1 MNDIDLNN
9 IRRLDGG
16 LLLVFRE
23 LLVRRR
29 ATEVALRLGLSQS
42 AVSHALTRLRDLFG
56 DPLFI
61 RKSHGLEPTRRA
73 LELGPRIETLI
84 EMADNVLA
92 TEGRFDPALS
102 TRQFNL
108 AAPDYISSLIGGKL
122 GETFRRHAPRAAF
135 VSRRLLVDFAI
146 SAVRKGEV
154 DVAIGSFGA
163 LPAGVE
169 KNILYEDT
177 YCVVARK
184 GHPKVKG
191 RIDLEAY
198 GEIGHVFVGHPSWS
212 VVDEIVYDPERV
224 VEAYGTIPDPGIV
237 RTHAYVSQW
246 QTALLMVAESNIL
259 ADCPRRY
266 AERFAKRFGLQVLD
280 PPYEPMRFAVQAL
293 RRSDVADLGV
303 DWLMERIEEAVEV

>member
-16 LLLVFRE
+16 LLLIFRE
-23 LLVRRR
+23 LLLRRR

-73 LELGPRIETLI
+73 LELGPRIEALI
-84 EMADNVLA
+84 EMADNVLSP
-92 TEGRFDPALS
+92 EGRFDPALS

-108 AAPDYISSLIGGKL
+108 AAPDYITSLIGGPL
-122 GETFRRHAPRAAF
+122 GETFRREAPRAVF
-135 VSRRLLVDFAI
+135 VSRRLLVDVAVAAI
-146 SAVRKGEV
+146 RKGEI
-154 DVAIGSFGA
+154 DVALGMFGA
-163 LPAGVE
+163 LPPDVAAAT
-169 KNILYEDT
+169 LYEDS

-191 RIDLEAY
+191 SVDLETYAA
-198 GEIGHVFVGHPSWS
+198 IGHVFVGHPSAS
-212 VVDEIVYDPERV
+212 VMDEAVYDPVEMG
-224 VEAYGTIPDPGIV
+224 EAYGTIPAPGLV
-237 RTHAYVSQW
+237 ATQAYVSQW
-246 QTALLMVAESNIL
+246 QTAMLMVAESGIL
-259 ADCPRRY
+259 ADCPRRF

-280 PPYEPMRFAVQAL
+280 PPYETKSFTVQAI
-293 RRSDVADLGV
+293 RRADVTDLGV
-303 DWLMERIEEAVEV
+303 DWLMERIREAV